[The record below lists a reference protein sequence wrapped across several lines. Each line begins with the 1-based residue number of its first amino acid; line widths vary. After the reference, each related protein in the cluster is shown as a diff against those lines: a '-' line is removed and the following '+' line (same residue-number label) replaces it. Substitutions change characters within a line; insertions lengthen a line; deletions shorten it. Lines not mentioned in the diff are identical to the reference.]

1 MGVLSV
7 SMPFGVCIPRNA
19 RSSARSSAPIQLGS
33 CRSQAAMARPISAP
47 ESSWRKWMPGTV
59 TSAWS
64 GQVRQKFRTAPVRML
79 PGSAL
84 TNSLGSLG
92 AEASQAA

>member
-1 MGVLSV
+1 M
-7 SMPFGVCIPRNA
+7 A
-19 RSSARSSAPIQLGS
+19 WPIWG
-33 CRSQAAMARPISAP
+33 P
-47 ESSWRKWMPGTV
+47 ESSWMKWMPGTV

-64 GQVRQKFRTAPVRML
+64 GQVRQDSWTGPAKML

-84 TNSLGSLG
+84 TNSFGSLG

>member
-1 MGVLSV
+1 M
-7 SMPFGVCIPRNA
+7 
-19 RSSARSSAPIQLGS
+19 
-33 CRSQAAMARPISAP
+33 
-47 ESSWRKWMPGTV
+47 KWMPGTV

-64 GQVRQKFRTAPVRML
+64 GHVRQKSRTGPVRML

-84 TNSLGSLG
+84 TNSFGSPG